1 MPPIH
6 GLIAAT
12 FTPMHGDGS
21 LRLEIVPDLVDLL
34 IARGVQGFYVCGSTG
49 EGPLLSSAERRAVAE
64 AYVRAAAGRVPV
76 VIQVGHSSLAE
87 ARDLAAHAE
96 AAGADAVSATPATYF
111 KPRTPEEIV
120 DGMALVAAGAPRLPF
135 FYYHIPPITG
145 VEVDVTALMPLAAE
159 RVATFAG
166 VKFSSANV
174 HDVVAADLARFTVLF
189 GVDEM
194 LLSGL
199 VAGLHGAVG
208 STYNLTP
215 TVARATMAAVARG
228 DLAAA
233 RASQLHAT
241 RIIRHLI
248 AHGGLPMIKAAMA
261 MTGIDVGP
269 VRPPLRRVEAGRVA
283 ALRDALAREDLLAA
297 FDAHP

>member
-1 MPPIH
+1 MPPIQ

-12 FTPMHGDGS
+12 FTPMHDDGR
-21 LRLEIVPDLVDLL
+21 LRLDLVPDVVERL

-49 EGPLLSSAERRAVAE
+49 EGPLLTSAERRAVAE
-64 AYVRAAAGRVPV
+64 AYVRASAGRVPV

-87 ARDLAAHAE
+87 ARDLAEHAE
-96 AAGADAVSATPATYF
+96 AIGADAISATPATYF
-111 KPRTPEEIV
+111 KPRTAEEIV
-120 DGMALVAAGAPRLPF
+120 DGMAMVAAGAPTRPF

-159 RVATFAG
+159 RVPTFAG

-174 HDVVAADLARFTVLF
+174 HDVVAADLQRFTVLF

-215 TVARATMAAVARG
+215 TLARATMAALARG
-228 DLAAA
+228 DVPAAQ
-233 RASQLHAT
+233 ASQVHAT

-248 AHGGLPMIKAAMA
+248 AFGGLPMIKAAMA
-261 MTGIDVGP
+261 LTGIDVGP
-269 VRPPLRRVEAGRVA
+269 VRPPLRRVGSDRVA
-283 ALRDALAREDLLAA
+283 ALRAVLAAEGHLSA